1 MDRAR
6 CHLAFI
12 PIGNGF
18 SGVKMMR
25 RTAVKAVTMAA
36 LAGLALGACGS
47 SSDATATGGETGGGA
62 SAKTTNP
69 APIHGS
75 YSPQIDPANF
85 VPAIDNRYL
94 PFEPGTTLRY
104 RGVAENGKTPQ
115 LDTETV
121 TRQTKRIIGVE
132 CTVVLDTVSSRGK
145 PVERTLDWYAQ
156 DRKGNVWYFGEDARD
171 FQNGRFVKASDS
183 WQTGVD
189 GAQPGVIMEA
199 HPKPGD
205 AYRQEYYPGHAVD
218 QAEVLGHAAVKVPF
232 RSFPKALVTVERS
245 ALEPG
250 AREKKFNVAGIG
262 VVAERVVK
270 GNHERFDLV
279 GVSR

>member
-1 MDRAR
+1 MR
-6 CHLAFI
+6 HLKEQ
-12 PIGNGF
+12 PRN
-18 SGVKMMR
+18 
-25 RTAVKAVTMAA
+25 RTALAAVAAAA

-47 SSDATATGGETGGGA
+47 SSDATATGAETGGA
-62 SAKTTNP
+62 TSSKTANP
-69 APIHGS
+69 APIHGT
-75 YSPQIDPANF
+75 YSPQIDPAKF
-85 VPAIDNRYL
+85 VSRIDNPYL
-94 PFEPGTTLRY
+94 PFKPGTTLRY

-121 TRQTKRIIGVE
+121 TRQTKRIMGVE
-132 CTVVLDTVSSRGK
+132 CTVVRDTVSSRGK
-145 PVERTLDWYAQ
+145 PVERTDDWYAQ
-156 DRKGNVWYFGEDARD
+156 DGQGNVWYFGEDARD

-183 WQTGVD
+183 WQAGID

-218 QAEVLGHAAVKVPF
+218 QAKVLGHAAVKVPF
-232 RSFPKALVTVERS
+232 RSFSKALVTVEKS
-245 ALEPG
+245 ALEAG
-250 AREKKFNVAGIG
+250 VREKKFNVAGIG

-279 GVSR
+279 AVTH

>member
-1 MDRAR
+1 MMIR
-6 CHLAFI
+6 HLTNRIQYRIAAPAMTI
-12 PIGNGF
+12 
-18 SGVKMMR
+18 
-25 RTAVKAVTMAA
+25 AA
-36 LAGLALGACGS
+36 LGALVLAACGS
-47 SSDATATGGETGGGA
+47 SSDATARGAETSGGTA
-62 SAKTTNP
+62 LAKTANP
-69 APIHGS
+69 APIHGP

-85 VPAIDNRYL
+85 VARIDNPLL
-94 PFEPGTTLRY
+94 PFKPGTTLRY

-121 TRQTKRIIGVE
+121 TQQTTRIMGVE
-132 CTVVLDTVSSRGK
+132 CAVIRDTVSSRGK

-171 FQNGRFVKASDS
+171 FQNGHFVKASDS
-183 WQTGVD
+183 WQAGVD

-218 QAEVLGHAAVKVPF
+218 QAKVLGHSAVKVPY

-250 AREKKFNVAGIG
+250 TLERKYNVAGIG
-262 VVAERVVK
+262 VVAERVTK

-279 GVSR
+279 GVKK